1 MSDPKIS
8 VLMPVYNAEAFVER
22 SVQSILNQTWRD
34 FEFLIIDNAS
44 TDNSFA
50 ILQRWA
56 KNDSRIRLLQNERNL
71 GLVASLNRGC
81 HEAHGKYIAR
91 MDADDASRP
100 KRLELQIKYMEKH
113 PEVGICGGQTS
124 RHIAGRQYRGRYF
137 FSSEE
142 CDVTLLFHS
151 CFAHPAV
158 MMKRS
163 LFSADGYRYDD
174 EFRQVEDYDLWARM
188 LADVRGA
195 NLPEVLLDY
204 YSHENQESGTNYQA
218 VSTRRNTIRER
229 VVRGLVPDATA
240 EELQLHHR
248 IGFPQDPFDS
258 EELMRA
264 ERWLLRLIKANQA
277 SRRYNETAMRSVFA
291 QRWALV
297 CGHAT
302 QLGSFTMRKFV
313 TSKLLNRSVSVAYAL
328 KLMVKCGVKKH
339 P

>member
-1 MSDPKIS
+1 
-8 VLMPVYNAEAFVER
+8 
-22 SVQSILNQTWRD
+22 
-34 FEFLIIDNAS
+34 
-44 TDNSFA
+44 
-50 ILQRWA
+50 
-56 KNDSRIRLLQNERNL
+56 
-71 GLVASLNRGC
+71 
-81 HEAHGKYIAR
+81 
-91 MDADDASRP
+91 
-100 KRLELQIKYMEKH
+100 
-113 PEVGICGGQTS
+113 
-124 RHIAGRQYRGRYF
+124 
-137 FSSEE
+137 
-142 CDVTLLFHS
+142 
-151 CFAHPAV
+151 
-158 MMKRS
+158 
-163 LFSADGYRYDD
+163 
-174 EFRQVEDYDLWARM
+174 M

-218 VSTRRNTIRER
+218 VSARRNTIRER

-240 EELQLHHR
+240 EDLQLHHR

-302 QLGSFTMRKFV
+302 QLGSFTIRKFV
-313 TSKLLNRSVSVAYAL
+313 ASKLLNRSVSVASAL